1 MWQRIKTFFKGSETI
16 AWALLQTALGFAV
29 SVLTFVDPQLLA
41 PVLPPKWFPVFLLA
55 NGLATEYLRRRRAS
69 DLK

>member
-1 MWQRIKTFFKGSETI
+1 MLKRWFRDSETLL
-16 AWALLQTALGFAV
+16 WARLQTALGFAV

-41 PVLPPKWFPVFLLA
+41 PVLPPKWFPILVLL